1 MLPIVASIVSGLIS
15 NGLPKVADAVMEKG
29 VEYVQDKLGVEL
41 KPEGQATKE
50 DYAKIQEEANRHSE
64 FMAEL
69 DEKST
74 QRATDMQLLAMQS
87 PDPLIRRHVYYYAWF
102 ITIVSFVYF
111 FAVSFMPVENKNR
124 DFINIILGF
133 LIGTAVNSLIRFFYG
148 SSNKAQE
155 EVDKKMKG
163 DAK

>member
-1 MLPIVASIVSGLIS
+1 MLPAVMSIVSGLIAS
-15 NGLPKVADAVMEKG
+15 NMPKVADAVIEKG
-29 VEYVQDKLGVEL
+29 VDYVQDKMGITL
-41 KPEGQATKE
+41 KPEHEATKE
-50 DYAKIQEEANRHSE
+50 DYAKWNAEAAKHEE

-74 QRATDMQLLAMQS
+74 QRATDMYMKDESTRKFSQ
-87 PDPLIRRHVYYYAWF
+87 YYAWF
-102 ITIVSFVYF
+102 LTGASFLYFFLVSFI
-111 FAVSFMPVENKNR
+111 PIDNHNR

-155 EVDKKMKG
+155 DVDKKQKEMANNG
-163 DAK
+163 